1 MQTSNSTKT
10 QNNTPEI
17 KQPCS

>member
-10 QNNTPEI
+10 LNNTPEI
-17 KQPCS
+17 KQSCS